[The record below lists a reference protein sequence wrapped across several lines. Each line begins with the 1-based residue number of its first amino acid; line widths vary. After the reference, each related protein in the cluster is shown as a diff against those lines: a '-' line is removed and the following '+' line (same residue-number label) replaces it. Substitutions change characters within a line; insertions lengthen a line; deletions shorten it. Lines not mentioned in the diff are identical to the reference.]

1 MSYTSSKPLLYS
13 LGPGLRRSTLDLSTC
28 SLLNVNITVFINR
41 RIFFLPRLSKFLSL
55 KSSSMSVLLLSTI
68 LPSSQTLTM
77 PKTKVSMTLPEW
89 EGWEGT
95 LRAVHLSPT
104 ATHSRAVPH
113 CAVSELGYFGLLSSL
128 RPLLTSQFE
137 LLVLGCPPLPQY
149 WNGEYLV
156 TGNSK

>member
-28 SLLNVNITVFINR
+28 SLLNVNIPVFINR

-95 LRAVHLSPT
+95 LRALTCHLPPHTLVPSPT
-104 ATHSRAVPH
+104 AQSPSLDILVFWAVCVLFWPVSLSFSSS
-113 CAVSELGYFGLLSSL
+113 AVLL
-128 RPLLTSQFE
+128 
-137 LLVLGCPPLPQY
+137 CPSIGMENI
-149 WNGEYLV
+149 W
-156 TGNSK
+156 